1 MSPNGPSLQHSKN
14 YVSLSLSSE
23 LLQSSP
29 RPQSLCLPTRVT
41 ECSGPPL
48 QLVTVCFC
56 LSICLMLPLT
66 KVSFLW
72 QLMVRHA
79 PGESQ
84 SSVALLETGKYTT
97 YLFSMLPLSAP
108 LREQF

>member
-1 MSPNGPSLQHSKN
+1 
-14 YVSLSLSSE
+14 
-23 LLQSSP
+23 
-29 RPQSLCLPTRVT
+29 
-41 ECSGPPL
+41 
-48 QLVTVCFC
+48 
-56 LSICLMLPLT
+56 MLPLT